1 MIRKPQQDLM
11 SRQYQK
17 TLALKIMSLDMNTA
31 TKTSY
36 SRVKGTLPKIKK
48 NGKKIENL
56 EIVGKGQ
63 GA

>member
-1 MIRKPQQDLM
+1 MT
-11 SRQYQK
+11 SQYQK

-36 SRVKGTLPKIKK
+36 SRVKGSLPKIKK